1 MDLHK
6 SHNPLAMNI
15 ARHLFNLIFE
25 HANTLC
31 YIYEKDVYLKEP
43 LIKQI
48 GKPLVMLEFKNQTII
63 RSRYMSRC
71 QGYILNINRFKS
83 FKALLKRRDSSTD
96 LIRNRRRMAIL
107 YNDKAPVRFPEFLGL
122 YALDV
127 MELEVYYDKQISL
140 KGYRVVRLESDEV
153 VFQWGVNDKGYSFD
167 GKKFAQR
174 AWNAGSFFKKFNYT
188 FKFAV
193 FNCEPF
199 IYVDV
204 DKRVLGGPE
213 VSLAREMTR
222 GYPVEF
228 VFPDKEI
235 ANPWSH
241 VLSMVEMKKS
251 DMAGCSQF
259 VTNMGKKSIDFTLN
273 MNQICNTFLVPKA
286 RPLPAVYFLVQPFNL
301 NVWVASSFLTIFATL
316 TLLVAME
323 YWRKFSN
330 CKMKLSATD
339 YSLILVSIIRVYSF
353 GNLQLSRHAASIW
366 SIRLFFLCLT
376 FHSFLTSTYYNAGL
390 SSNIA
395 IPRLSPQINTL
406 QDIVDHGLLFQEKS
420 YIRED
425 FIYVNSSL
433 FHNLAL
439 LYRKGNRMKTI
450 LDGTSVLTVKTL
462 ENSYV
467 TDLYGFKDGEL
478 QNYRALKECIGNFY
492 MGFALQ
498 INSPFK
504 GEFDEVAKKI
514 TESGIMK
521 KWLNDRI
528 YPQKRVQDPFFSS
541 YNSNV
546 RYTTITS
553 ERLFGGFLLL
563 VVGYVLSCVSL
574 VFEILYYKDVEDLPG
589 IVGIMPDI
597 SNSTKSTKLNF
608 VRMIN
613 RSIRKVGFDSQ
624 TIGGKHCISG
634 AVLVTEA
641 IIYSVALY
649 LPIVT
654 AQEVVQY
661 RGKQA
666 SISVKIIYY
675 AAN

>member
-25 HANTLC
+25 NANTLC

-43 LIKQI
+43 LLKQI
-48 GKPLVMLEFKNQTII
+48 GKPLVMLEFKNETII

-188 FKFAV
+188 FKFAM

-199 IYVDV
+199 IYVDA
-204 DKRVLGGPE
+204 DKGVLGGPE

-228 VFPDKEI
+228 VFPDRKI
-235 ANPWSH
+235 ANPWSY
-241 VLSMVEMKKS
+241 VLSTVETKKS

-259 VTNMGKKSIDFTLN
+259 VTNMGKNNVDFTLN

-286 RPLPAVYFLVQPFNL
+286 RPLPAAFFLVQPFNF
-301 NVWVASSFLTIFATL
+301 NVWVASSFLMIFATL
-316 TLLVAME
+316 TLLVFMK
-323 YWRKFSN
+323 YWGKFSN
-330 CKMKLSATD
+330 CKSALPETD
-339 YSLILVSIIRVYSF
+339 YSSVLISVVRAYSF
-353 GNLQLSRHAASIW
+353 GNMQLSRHVSRIW
-366 SIRLFFLCLT
+366 SIRLSFLCLI

-395 IPRLSPQINTL
+395 IPRLGRQINTL
-406 QDIVDHGLLFQEKS
+406 QDIVDNGLVFQEKS
-420 YIRED
+420 YIQKD
-425 FIYVNSSL
+425 FIHVNSSL
-433 FHNLAL
+433 FNNLAL
-439 LYRKGNRMKTI
+439 LYRQGDRTKTI
-450 LDGTSVLTVKTL
+450 LDGTSVVTVKTL

-467 TDLYGFKDGEL
+467 TDLYGFKGEEL

-504 GEFDEVAKKI
+504 REFDRVAQKI
-514 TESGIMK
+514 MESGIMK

-528 YPQKRVQDPFFSS
+528 YPEKRVQDPFFSS
-541 YNSNV
+541 FNSNV
-546 RYTTITS
+546 RYTIITS
-553 ERLFGGFLLL
+553 ERLFGVFVLLI
-563 VVGYVLSCVSL
+563 VGYVLSCISL
-574 VFEILYYKDVEDLPG
+574 VFEILYCE
-589 IVGIMPDI
+589 
-597 SNSTKSTKLNF
+597 
-608 VRMIN
+608 
-613 RSIRKVGFDSQ
+613 
-624 TIGGKHCISG
+624 
-634 AVLVTEA
+634 E
-641 IIYSVALY
+641 
-649 LPIVT
+649 
-654 AQEVVQY
+654 
-661 RGKQA
+661 
-666 SISVKIIYY
+666 
-675 AAN
+675 